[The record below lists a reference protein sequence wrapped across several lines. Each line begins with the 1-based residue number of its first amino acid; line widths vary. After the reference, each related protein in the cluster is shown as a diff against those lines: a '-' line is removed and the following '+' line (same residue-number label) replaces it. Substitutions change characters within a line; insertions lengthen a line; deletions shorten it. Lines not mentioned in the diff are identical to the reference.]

1 MLVVSLMF
9 ILLLF
14 VTSPVTFNAPTI
26 VPSLIIFPIALIV
39 PLIVPSFVMTMISPC
54 TLTVAVIVPL
64 LIIFPS
70 TVNILLIFPFS
81 LFITLPW
88 IIALPVI
95 VPLFVILCPS
105 ETIFPF
111 NVPLFSTS
119 KFIVNVKLLVEIIL
133 FSGTILLLSI
143 EPLDTKTIS
152 SPAIDAL
159 IASSTVS

>member
-1 MLVVSLMF
+1 MIYVVLAFSVYDPSTGESAF
-9 ILLLF
+9 NVISPLF
-14 VTSPVTFNAPTI
+14 VTSPIISYEPVN
-26 VPSLIIFPIALIV
+26 VPLFTRFPV
-39 PLIVPSFVMTMISPC
+39 SVKMPLIVPS
-54 TLTVAVIVPL
+54 
-64 LIIFPS
+64 
-70 TVNILLIFPFS
+70 
-81 LFITLPW
+81 
-88 IIALPVI
+88 
-95 VPLFVILCPS
+95 FVILCPS

-119 KFIVNVKLLVEIIL
+119 KFIVNVKLSVEIVL